1 MVWVEPFLVAFGGPL
16 SIAECWHCSFHS
28 NLVVINTINET
39 FELPDVAPSLSYL
52 FAHNTLQFD
61 SIIAKAAV
69 YAPSLA
75 KIQRNPSLGLGNFA
89 REDVRR

>member
-1 MVWVEPFLVAFGGPL
+1 VIWVEPFLVAFGGPP
-16 SIAECWHCSFHS
+16 SIAERWHCSFHL
-28 NLVVINTINET
+28 NPVVINPINET
-39 FELPDVAPSLSYL
+39 FEPPDVAPSLNYL

-75 KIQRNPSLGLGNFA
+75 ENSKKIPH
-89 REDVRR
+89 